1 MTLQPGQET
10 SVNVQFSMHQGMGGP
25 HRFIIKLASN
35 DPVEPTTALTVA
47 TIYPMP

>member
-35 DPVEPTTALTVA
+35 DPVEPTTELTVA
-47 TIYPMP
+47 TTYPMP